1 MAVMRGLRS
10 LKDPARFGA
19 WALRI
24 VANKGRDWVR
34 REQSRRRADQRSQ
47 VVGSDSEATGV
58 ADPLRRVR
66 AGLDELEPKERL
78 VLTWFYLEEM
88 SVREIAE
95 ALSVPVG
102 TVKSRLFHAR
112 SALRARLEET

>member
-1 MAVMRGLRS
+1 M
-10 LKDPARFGA
+10 
-19 WALRI
+19 
-24 VANKGRDWVR
+24 R
-34 REQSRRRADQRSQ
+34 REQSRRRGDQRAN
-47 VVGSDSEATGV
+47 VAGSDAEAPPV
-58 ADPLRRVR
+58 SDPLQRVR

-95 ALSVPVG
+95 VLSVPIG

-112 SALRARLEET
+112 SALRAHLEET